1 MATNI
6 SPHLRPTRTTE
17 SRAKQTTCRV
27 LLSLSVILVVFP
39 GFHWA
44 VDSLVTASIYF
55 MGTATFIAAS
65 VIYMYFVDRTHE
77 SRPVDGATR

>member
-6 SPHLRPTRTTE
+6 SPHLRPTRTLE
-17 SRAKQTTCRV
+17 SKAKQTTCRV

-44 VDSLVTASIYF
+44 VDSLIAASIYF
-55 MGTATFIAAS
+55 MGAATFITAS
-65 VIYMYFVDRTHE
+65 VIYMYFVDRTHQ
-77 SRPVDGATR
+77 SGPVERATR